1 MTTKDA
7 IQGVEPKL
15 NEDGYGDKVYKEK
28 YILIVLFIL
37 ALTIRIA
44 VFIQNG
50 NHAADGMY
58 RTILTMN
65 WLKDPYFITSG
76 LWPPLDLYLMAMTTY
91 IFNDPIVSTRLVS
104 LILGTII
111 IFPYYYLVKLLF
123 DKKIATIST
132 LVLAFTSIYIQYSTY
147 SMSEVPLTF
156 FLVVSLYFFFR
167 FKKGEK
173 KLTDLILSAIFIDL
187 ASMTRYEAWLFIP
200 LLTIFILDIK
210 NIKDIS
216 LKNILKNDIR
226 YIFIFLIISSIFP
239 IFWMIGNYNSY
250 GDPLYGQTWSDKWIK
265 INTVLNPDSQ
275 WLNPP
280 FYKKLTAWPGSI
292 LYVLNIVSIFAG
304 IGLLISLWRRKN
316 LEFLSIFLIL
326 MGIFTY
332 KLINVTMMPQP
343 RHIIMPILFLI
354 PYFMTGLDI
363 VLDIVYGYMVS
374 IIKPINKNW
383 RRHVTMIVIC
393 IFIVLSSYTAIA
405 KNPYVTPDYV
415 MNVSEWIKIN
425 VKSNETI
432 LLDEYNWWGLHILF
446 FSGFNT
452 TFTED
457 YLKTFE
463 YNTDQI
469 RIVPAGGKK
478 VDEKTII
485 NYLENNP
492 TYLVYSPKGK
502 LSRILNFSSKC
513 QDEKYHDYLFE
524 CEYSTENYNIYK
536 LHT

>member
-1 MTTKDA
+1 MKLKDL
-7 IQGVEPKL
+7 ELKL
-15 NEDGYGDKVYKEK
+15 NEDK
-28 YILIVLFIL
+28 YILVILFIL
-37 ALTIRIA
+37 ALIIRII
-44 VFIQNG
+44 VFVQNA

-65 WLKDPYFITSG
+65 WLKDPYFITGG
-76 LWPPLDLYLMAMTTY
+76 LWPPLDLYLMALMTS

-104 LILGTII
+104 LILGVLT
-111 IFPYYYLVKLLF
+111 IFPFYYLVKLLF
-123 DKKIATIST
+123 DKRVATVST
-132 LVLAFTSIYIQYSTY
+132 LVLAFASIHIQYSTY

-173 KLTDLILSAIFIDL
+173 KLTDLILSAVFLGL

-200 LLTIFILDIK
+200 LLTVFILDINNIK
-210 NIKDIS
+210 KISIKDI
-216 LKNILKNDIR
+216 LRNDILKNDIR
-226 YIFIFLIISSIFP
+226 YVFIFLIISMIFP
-239 IFWMIGNYNSY
+239 IFWMTGNYNLY

-265 INTVLNPDSQ
+265 TSTMLNPDSQ

-292 LYVLNIVSIFAG
+292 FYALNIVSIFAG
-304 IGLLISLWRRKN
+304 IGLLISLIKRKN

-332 KLINVTMMPQP
+332 KLINVTMMSQP
-343 RHIIMPILFLI
+343 RHIIMPIIFLI
-354 PYFMTGLDI
+354 PYFIIGLDI
-363 VLDIVYGYMVS
+363 TLDIIYGYTVNMV
-374 IIKPINKNW
+374 KHINKNW
-383 RRHVTMIVIC
+383 RRYVTMIVIGF
-393 IFIVLSSYTAIA
+393 FIITSSYTAIA
-405 KNPYVTPDYV
+405 KNPYITPSYV
-415 MNVSEWIKIN
+415 LNVSEWIKVN
-425 VKSNETI
+425 VKSNETV
-432 LLDEYNWWGLHILF
+432 LLDDYDWWGLHILF

-452 TFTED
+452 TFTGD

-478 VDEKTII
+478 IDEKII
-485 NYLENNP
+485 VSYLENSP

-502 LSRILNFSSKC
+502 LAKTLNFSSKC
-513 QDEKYHDYLFE
+513 QDEKYNNYLFE
-524 CEYSTENYNIYK
+524 CEYSTENYNIYR
-536 LHT
+536 LHI